1 MLNTGRPLLQGGV
14 SFDLNVDGS
23 AFIRGRC
30 LYEDRRLLHYLLLLL
45 LLLLLTYLTLTVIK
59 YTVSVHR

>member
-14 SFDLNVDGS
+14 SFNLNVDGS

-45 LLLLLTYLTLTVIK
+45 LLLLTYLTLTVIK